1 MASGNRTYDANR
13 FRCGPSTRHGRPYPR
28 GPLPVKPAVA
38 VADVPTVPSGGYA
51 RDMYG
56 TRRSGGGRRGRGRP
70 IAGIRKALRFA
81 ALAAACLLPGCGD
94 SSPPTGAAEWIWPRT
109 QGAEPGRPAAYQLLA
124 DFELEEAPRAAAR
137 LFVTADREY
146 AVHLNGHQ
154 IARGG
159 FRRGEPIDEFQ
170 VAHLLRAGTNRLTI
184 VARTPY
190 GDGGALAG
198 IELADGSM
206 PVVTDGAW
214 RALEVWDPRVVKGDG
229 PGGHEEALESVRAW
243 GRPPVGRWGR
253 VARGEPAKAQQLWRS
268 AAARRI
274 VRVSAAPGLGVSPAE
289 RRYWIVDFGREV
301 TGVLQLEF
309 RPEDPGGD
317 RQLRLCREGDC
328 ERRPLVPVVGRPAW
342 RDSAVRS
349 FDTVVVYGVK
359 ELRRARVRS

>member
-1 MASGNRTYDANR
+1 MYRT
-13 FRCGPSTRHGRPYPR
+13 
-28 GPLPVKPAVA
+28 LPVF
-38 VADVPTVPSGGYA
+38 
-51 RDMYG
+51 
-56 TRRSGGGRRGRGRP
+56 
-70 IAGIRKALRFA
+70 ALVT
-81 ALAAACLLPGCGD
+81 ACLLPGCGD

-109 QGAEPGRPAAYQLLA
+109 QDAEPGRPAAYLLLA
-124 DFELEEAPRAAAR
+124 DFELDEAPRAAAR

-170 VAHLLRAGTNRLTI
+170 VAHLLRGGTNRLTI
-184 VARTPY
+184 EARTPY

-214 RALEVWDPRVVKGDG
+214 RVLEVWDPPVVKGDG
-229 PGGHEEALESVRAW
+229 PGGDAEALESVRAW

-253 VARGEPAKAQQLWRS
+253 VTRGELAKTQPIWGS
-268 AAARRI
+268 AGARRI
-274 VRVSAAPGLGVSPAE
+274 VSVSAAPGLGVSPAA
-289 RRYWIVDFGREV
+289 RRYWIVEFGREV
-301 TGVLQLEF
+301 TGVLELEF
-309 RPEDPGGD
+309 RPEDPAGG

-328 ERRPLVPVVGRPAW
+328 ERRPLVPTAGRPAW
-342 RDSAVRS
+342 RDSAARS

-359 ELRRARVRS
+359 ELRAARVRS